1 MMKWFDRNKYI
12 DFDEIFSPVVKM
24 SSIIRVVFALA
35 ASMDFEGE
43 QLDVKIFQHGD
54 LTICMEQPKGFE
66 IKGKEHM
73 VCKLKK
79 RLKGLKQA
87 LRQWYKK
94 FYSLMGNDGYKK
106 LVSNHCVFI
115 QRFDNGNFIILLLYV
130 DDMLIVRHD
139 RSKIGKLKENLRE
152 SFALKDLGF
161 AKQILGIYI
170 QCDWQAKKLWVSLE
184 KCIEKVI
191 QRFNMKD
198 AKPVG
203 VPLRSHFKLKK
214 MDLNENDVKEM

>member
-1 MMKWFDRNKYI
+1 
-12 DFDEIFSPVVKM
+12 
-24 SSIIRVVFALA
+24 
-35 ASMDFEGE
+35 
-43 QLDVKIFQHGD
+43 
-54 LTICMEQPKGFE
+54 
-66 IKGKEHM
+66 
-73 VCKLKK
+73 
-79 RLKGLKQA
+79 
-87 LRQWYKK
+87 
-94 FYSLMGNDGYKK
+94 MGNDGYKK

-115 QRFDNGNFIILLLYV
+115 QRFDNGSFIILLLYV

-170 QCDWQAKKLWVSLE
+170 QCDWQAKKLWVSLK

-191 QRFNMKD
+191 QRFNVKD